1 MYTHCNYYLIL
12 FDFIEVVMNL
22 VSQHVCAVN
31 LVLVSVRNYLLSINP
46 VQLRIKVLAGVEFGA
61 DSLQKLIQN
70 VLEKWSGIRLYC

>member
-1 MYTHCNYYLIL
+1 MYTHCNDYLIL

-22 VSQHVCAVN
+22 VSQHVCTVN
-31 LVLVSVRNYLLSINP
+31 LILVSVRNYLLSINP